1 MGAIR
6 LRFEKWSPWSG
17 CREEKEESNE
27 IWVRIFGLPVL
38 LWNPTVLR
46 RVGEECGGF
55 IDIDS
60 KTKKLEELQWAR
72 ILVRSDGGDKPS
84 TLEIGIKEEV
94 FTLALWWELRPTV
107 KKLRVDSRRWGE
119 VRDDNSSRSGSR
131 VEVESAVERTEAL
144 LSSEEGTWRQERD
157 LGWEVTA
164 DRAQQSMPMGYR
176 VCGPDHLGLKL
187 KGMMEEGAGLQ
198 AGPSKSWV
206 VEGEGCVMNGAI
218 SIKPK
223 AHFERPEGLI
233 NSDKRM
239 GWQESN
245 LGWTE
250 KGDQAQESRIGG
262 IEKCSGG
269 PNAERGPTLIERMS
283 TPVGP
288 EISQPKRWAQ
298 VGRGPVAV
306 LEEASLSQPTVQNKG
321 KKPLEKR
328 SLLDCRIASNGSSL
342 EGEHLVIWESE
353 EARKTREKVIPSA
366 TDKALAEEAM
376 RYDSGLRIE
385 REMGYGSSH
394 LILYSFDR
402 TPVGEPFDHSGV
414 LKESNEIGPGMDDRG
429 CWDLVEFNKD
439 PNLAR
444 GVEWNSERTELQE
457 ARNKKEDRWEE
468 SSLAK
473 FNHFSSAT

>member
-1 MGAIR
+1 
-6 LRFEKWSPWSG
+6 
-17 CREEKEESNE
+17 
-27 IWVRIFGLPVL
+27 
-38 LWNPTVLR
+38 
-46 RVGEECGGF
+46 
-55 IDIDS
+55 
-60 KTKKLEELQWAR
+60 
-72 ILVRSDGGDKPS
+72 
-84 TLEIGIKEEV
+84 
-94 FTLALWWELRPTV
+94 
-107 KKLRVDSRRWGE
+107 
-119 VRDDNSSRSGSR
+119 
-131 VEVESAVERTEAL
+131 
-144 LSSEEGTWRQERD
+144 
-157 LGWEVTA
+157 
-164 DRAQQSMPMGYR
+164 
-176 VCGPDHLGLKL
+176 
-187 KGMMEEGAGLQ
+187 MMEEGAGLQ

-223 AHFERPEGLI
+223 THFERPTGLI
-233 NSDKRM
+233 NSDKKM

-250 KGDQAQESRIGG
+250 KGDQAQESRLGE

-269 PNAERGPTLIERMS
+269 PNAERGPTLIERM
-283 TPVGP
+283 PIPIGP
-288 EISQPKRWAQ
+288 EISHPKRWAQ

-306 LEEASLSQPTVQNKG
+306 LEEAILNQPTVQNKG
-321 KKPLEKR
+321 KKSLEKR

-394 LILYSFDR
+394 LIL
-402 TPVGEPFDHSGV
+402 
-414 LKESNEIGPGMDDRG
+414 G

-444 GVEWNSERTELQE
+444 GWSGTQRGQNFKKPEVRKRIDGKKAVLPSSVIFWTFRQRVGKGNLNFLIKIRKRLERIHSKELME
-457 ARNKKEDRWEE
+457 KSKFEKELKRLECLVNYE
-468 SSLAK
+468 KERKQKSLLQGKGDQLAVD
-473 FNHFSSAT
+473 